1 MKEAQDCQK
10 SYVYLYR
17 RNLKF
22 KVGDHV
28 FLKISPIREVM
39 KFDKSGK
46 LVKDMQDHFR
56 YGEG

>member
-10 SYVYLYR
+10 SYVDLYR

-22 KVGDHV
+22 EVGDHV
-28 FLKISPIREVM
+28 FLKISPIRGVM

-46 LVKDMQDHFR
+46 LVKDMQDHLR
-56 YGEG
+56 S